1 MLSKE
6 GSNTHLAERRRSNAP
21 LVTRCRGRRL
31 QAERRRRLRGV
42 QEGGLRGT
50 AVFGGATNLVYAYAG
65 QWMYFEMMTEMEA
78 PADFPKAF
86 LLPGPDHANWC
97 INQ

>member
-1 MLSKE
+1 LTYLPISPHLSP
-6 GSNTHLAERRRSNAP
+6 SLPISPHLSP
-21 LVTRCRGRRL
+21 SLPIS
-31 QAERRRRLRGV
+31 Q
-42 QEGGLRGT
+42 GLDFT